1 MISINK
7 SNVYLAGFTLFC
19 LSFYGFIVLNEFK
32 PVSVRAYQEQVQT
45 QIAESKTETT
55 PKPGLLRAQVALN
68 EFQKNVKEKT
78 PNCNCGTDVEKYTEG
93 LRIQWCASF
102 ASWVSKEAGSPLGAS
117 EKWRIGKAQD
127 IARYLEKNGT
137 WVSAEDAK
145 AKNIQPQV
153 GDIVIFW
160 RGHFEDNLGHA
171 DIVIATDPGKP
182 GQATLI
188 GGNIENKVS
197 LRENM
202 YYSEHYGFLGFGR
215 PEK

>member
-1 MISINK
+1 MTKISKRALMASAFVAISVAFYAFIIISEYKPANATAYEAAINTEIT
-7 SNVYLAGFTLFC
+7 AGNKKD
-19 LSFYGFIVLNEFK
+19 I
-32 PVSVRAYQEQVQT
+32 PQ
-45 QIAESKTETT
+45 
-55 PKPGLLRAQVALN
+55 PGLERARIALG
-68 EFQKNVKEKT
+68 EYKKNIKEKT
-78 PNCNCGTDVEKYTEG
+78 PNCNCGEDIDKYTEG

-102 ASWVSKEAGSPLGAS
+102 ASWVSKQAGSPLNSG
-117 EKWRIGKAQD
+117 KGWRIGKAQD

-137 WVSAEDAK
+137 WVSAQDAK
-145 AKNIQPQV
+145 TKNIQPQV

-171 DIVIATDPGKP
+171 DIVISTNPSEP

-188 GGNIENKVS
+188 GGNIQNKVS
-197 LRENM
+197 LRENF